1 LQLVI
6 CNLVISQVKNL
17 RLSATR
23 RLYHKSQI
31 FFHMSQ
37 TAPNLD
43 RFLHAIA
50 DPTRRRILH
59 ALKEK
64 GGCSLGKETGLCA
77 FDIEQRVK
85 LAQPTI
91 SHHMRILEKA
101 GVVEAKRE
109 GHWRWYRRN
118 EKLITE
124 MTRELKGGL

>member
-1 LQLVI
+1 MV
-6 CNLVISQVKNL
+6 
-17 RLSATR
+17 
-23 RLYHKSQI
+23 H
-31 FFHMSQ
+31 

-50 DPTRRRILH
+50 DPTRRRILL

-64 GGCSLGKETGLCA
+64 GLGSNKRDGVDKEGGLCA
-77 FDIEQRVK
+77 GDIEERVK
-85 LAQPTI
+85 LAQPTV

-101 GVVEAKRE
+101 SLVEATRE

-124 MTRELKGGL
+124 MMRGLKEQL